1 MFAEIGLA
9 ISAVK
14 IANEAIGEL
23 KIMCGNLGEIKSI
36 GCMGKSVTKLIDAQ
50 DEIKKKA
57 DEGDIDSFFA
67 LEKIRTERENLKRLM
82 IYGGRPHLYEDFLKF
97 ERTRRELRE
106 KEAKRELARKLAK
119 RKAIKDGLII
129 TTAVLAGC
137 LVVGLGIW
145 LLLAIISMRGR

>member
-14 IANEAIGEL
+14 LANEAVSEI
-23 KIMCGNLGEIKSI
+23 KTMCGNLGEIKSI

-67 LEKIRTERENLKRLM
+67 LEKIKTERENLKRLM

-97 ERTRRELRE
+97 EKTRRELRE
-106 KEAKRELARKLAK
+106 KEAKREAARKIAK
-119 RKAIKDGLII
+119 KKAIKDGLII
-129 TTAVLAGC
+129 VAAILAGC

-145 LLLAIISMRGR
+145 LLLAIIAVKGR